1 MVFDMLNIQTDLL
14 SAAMNGKLSFA
25 PASPDSLRVLAP
37 FFHEDGDMYDIF
49 LCEVD
54 RQLQICDFGMTLMR
68 LSYETDL
75 DTDGKMRC
83 FSRVAANSGVTFDR
97 GNLVMNTSYE
107 TFFTD
112 LMQYQIAVSK
122 ISNLNILKREMV
134 SNLFLEH
141 LSHFISERLG
151 ETYKN
156 IQPHFHPTGEA
167 GYEVDFAILDK
178 KEKPIYIMAVKDS
191 ISALRA
197 TALCL
202 RVSNLQ
208 INHTSIAVH
217 DSSAIIASRDKDAL
231 TNAVDKQYT
240 SLNDFEAN
248 SIRFISRQIS

>member
-1 MVFDMLNIQTDLL
+1 MMNIQTDILV
-14 SAAMNGKLSFA
+14 AAMNGKLSFA
-25 PASPDSLRVLAP
+25 AASPDSLRILAP

-49 LCEVD
+49 LCEND
-54 RQLQICDFGMTLMR
+54 CHLQICDFGMTLMR
-68 LSYETDL
+68 LSYKTDL
-75 DTDGKMRC
+75 DTDGKMKI
-83 FSRVAANSGVTFDR
+83 FSKIIANSGVIFDR
-97 GNLVMNTSYE
+97 GNLVMDTTYE

-122 ISNLNILKREMV
+122 VSNLDILKREMV
-134 SNLFLEH
+134 SNLFFEH
-141 LSHFISERLG
+141 LSGFISGRLG

-156 IQPHFHPTGEA
+156 IQSRFHPTNEA

-191 ISALRA
+191 LSALRA

-202 RVSNLQ
+202 RVSNLR

-217 DSSAIIASRDKDAL
+217 DSSAAIAVRDRDAL
-231 TNAVDKQYT
+231 THAVDKQYT

-248 SIRFISRQIS
+248 SISFIARQIA